1 MHERAQYNKKNNG
14 KKTFKKPNFGV
25 TKAKS
30 ASIRF
35 KTNKQQKQK
44 TIKTPVMDNQ
54 RLVTTVS
61 FAKDMILFVFF
72 EFLTT
77 IFNMRALTSVV
88 ALQHH

>member
-1 MHERAQYNKKNNG
+1 
-14 KKTFKKPNFGV
+14 
-25 TKAKS
+25 
-30 ASIRF
+30 
-35 KTNKQQKQK
+35 
-44 TIKTPVMDNQ
+44 MDNR
-54 RLVTTVS
+54 RLLTTVS